1 MSDATGSP
9 RSNEAQTSTGQGQE
23 TGTRGGATVPQPR
36 RSSQAPVGARAS
48 LTSETGTTRIADTVV
63 SKIAGL
69 ATKEIPGV
77 HSMGRGFS
85 RRMGQLRAMVPG
97 QAEEQPTAQGV
108 SVEVGEKEAAIDLD
122 IVTYYGESIADVADS
137 VRQNVIDRIQG
148 MTGLQ
153 VVEVNINVDDIFV
166 EGEESAEE
174 ESRVS

>member
-1 MSDATGSP
+1 MSEATGST
-9 RSNEAQTSTGQGQE
+9 RSDETQAGTGQAQE
-23 TGTRGGATVPQPR
+23 TGSRGGAPVPAQR
-36 RSSQAPVGARAS
+36 RSSVPSGARAS

-63 SKIAGL
+63 AKIAGL

-97 QAEEQPTAQGV
+97 QAEESSSAQGV

-122 IVTYYGESIADVADS
+122 IVTYYGESIAEVGDS
-137 VRQNVIDRIQG
+137 VRRNVIDRVEG
-148 MTGLQ
+148 MAGLH

-166 EGEESAEE
+166 EGEQPSEE
-174 ESRVS
+174 ESRVQ